1 VVFLDERVVKHQALF
16 RVVVILTANQLVRTH
31 RSPDGIRNFFIA
43 QFGGCE
49 QRNVSGGGE
58 RNRSRIRSRYV
69 VSAFR
74 RTLYQRIGVARMSR
88 NNIYFFENFVE
99 MAFPAVS
106 RAHGSQNP
114 GIRRQL
120 RRTIQEFVF
129 QSFGSVA
136 YTSHPDAFPCHT
148 TSNGEVGN
156 NLLGQRAEIIGR
168 GLPYMDC
175 EELHERNVR
184 EFLAKPPF
192 GYRNIPSGQI
202 GLFASAF
209 VHDSYSNESG
219 AISNERLEFL
229 GDAVLELAACRYV
242 YSLTDYGE
250 GKMTDFKQSIVCNR
264 RISES
269 LISYGLDI
277 DGIMMVGNGH
287 RD

>member
-1 VVFLDERVVKHQALF
+1 
-16 RVVVILTANQLVRTH
+16 
-31 RSPDGIRNFFIA
+31 
-43 QFGGCE
+43 
-49 QRNVSGGGE
+49 
-58 RNRSRIRSRYV
+58 
-69 VSAFR
+69 
-74 RTLYQRIGVARMSR
+74 
-88 NNIYFFENFVE
+88 
-99 MAFPAVS
+99 
-106 RAHGSQNP
+106 
-114 GIRRQL
+114 
-120 RRTIQEFVF
+120 
-129 QSFGSVA
+129 
-136 YTSHPDAFPCHT
+136 
-148 TSNGEVGN
+148 
-156 NLLGQRAEIIGR
+156 
-168 GLPYMDC
+168 MDC